1 MAQWAANV
9 TEVFRVHEHCLHV
22 LKSKY
27 HRLGE
32 QQRIEADVLYTV
44 NSFVFD
50 IVREMLTITEFLP
63 EEGPLGTFGAVAE
76 RPRGARLGPLHGD
89 FVARHPPGIGGGS
102 ALHRDAFP

>member
-1 MAQWAANV
+1 MRGVDSIPANV

-50 IVREMLTITEFLP
+50 IVREMLTITEFLLGISS
-63 EEGPLGTFGAVAE
+63 EGPLGTFGAVAE
-76 RPRGARLGPLHGD
+76 RPRGARLRPIHGD
-89 FVARHPPGIGGGS
+89 IVA
-102 ALHRDAFP
+102 